1 MAAPH
6 DARAGADQVGDPAAE
21 LARVTAERDSALK
34 RLARQDRRRQIG
46 GITRRVSVAVLIVLV
61 AVLVPVTATIT
72 WVRHTVLNTN
82 GYLATVAPLAS
93 NPAVTDAVARTA
105 TDQLFTA
112 LNPQPI
118 VADALPPK
126 AAFLAGPITN
136 GVENFVRGQAENAL
150 ASPAFQQIWTTA
162 NRVAHDALLK
172 VLNGQAA
179 ALQTTDG
186 QVVLNLVPLLNNV
199 LAAVQVRASDIV
211 GKDVTLPRIT
221 GNELPSVACEKIS
234 AALNRPLPKTCG
246 QIPLFPADKLNQ
258 AQHAVRVFKHLV
270 VALLIVT
277 PLLAALALWL
287 SRRRRRTLM
296 QMTVGVMLGMVIVRR
311 AVIWLENTVV
321 ATGKPENKD
330 ARSAIMQQVL
340 HGFFDVSLWVLWV
353 AFAVLVV
360 AAVTGPYRWAVVV
373 RGWSRDLG
381 SNVVA
386 WTRVGVGHARTAAGS
401 DWIPAHLDALR
412 IAGAGVAL
420 VLLLAFGLSWVGLL
434 VILALLAVWELWL
447 WRIGNAAGPHGHA
460 PS

>member
-1 MAAPH
+1 MTAPH
-6 DARAGADQVGDPAAE
+6 DARTEPDRTRDPAAE
-21 LARVTAERDSALK
+21 LARVKAERDAALAK
-34 RLARQDRRRQIG
+34 LSRQDRRRKIG
-46 GITRRVSVAVLIVLV
+46 GATRRVSVAVLVVLV
-61 AVLVPVTATIT
+61 AILVPVTATIT

-93 NPAVTDAVARTA
+93 NPAVTEAVARTA

-112 LNPQPI
+112 LNPEPI
-118 VADALPPK
+118 IADALPPR

-136 GVENFVRGQAENAL
+136 GVEGFVRDQAANAL
-150 ASPAFQQIWTTA
+150 ASPAFTQIWTTA
-162 NRVAHDALLK
+162 NRVAHEALLK

-199 LAAVQVRASDIV
+199 LAAVQARASDIV

-246 QIPLFPADKLNQ
+246 QIPLFPAAKLTQ
-258 AQHAVRVFKHLV
+258 AQHAVRLFKHLV
-270 VALLIVT
+270 VALLIAT

-296 QMTVGVMLGMVIVRR
+296 QMTVGVMLGMVVVRR
-311 AVIWLENTVV
+311 AVIWLENTVI

-340 HGFFDVSLWVLWV
+340 HGFFDVSLWVLWL
-353 AFAVLVV
+353 ALAVLVV
-360 AAVTGPYRWAVVV
+360 AAITGPYRWAVAL
-373 RGWSRDLG
+373 RARSRDLG
-381 SNVVA
+381 GNVVA
-386 WTRVGVGHARTAAGS
+386 WTRVGLGHARGAAGS

-412 IAGAGVAL
+412 IAGAGLAL
-420 VLLLAFGLSWVGLL
+420 VLLLAFGLSWVGLI
-434 VILALLAVWELWL
+434 VILALLAVYEFWL
-447 WRIGNAAGPHGHA
+447 WRIGLAARPHRHA
-460 PS
+460 HS

>member
-1 MAAPH
+1 MTAPH
-6 DARAGADQVGDPAAE
+6 DARADTDQARDPAAE

-34 RLARQDRRRQIG
+34 RLARRDRRRQIG
-46 GITRRVSVAVLIVLV
+46 GVTRRVSVAVLIVLV

-93 NPAVTDAVARTA
+93 NPAVTGAVARTA

-112 LNPQPI
+112 LNPEPI

-126 AAFLAGPITN
+126 AAFLAGPITS
-136 GVENFVRGQAENAL
+136 GVENFVRGQAEKAL

-162 NRVAHDALLK
+162 NRVAHEALLK

-246 QIPLFPADKLNQ
+246 QIPLFPADKLTQ
-258 AQHAVRVFKHLV
+258 AQHAVRLFKHLV

-277 PLLAALALWL
+277 PLLALLALWL

-296 QMTVGVMLGMVIVRR
+296 QMAVGVLLVMVIVRR
-311 AVIWLENTVV
+311 AVFWLEGTVIS
-321 ATGKPENKD
+321 TGKPENKE

-340 HGFFDVSLWVLWV
+340 HGFVDVSLWVLWV
-353 AFAVLVV
+353 SLAVLVV

-373 RGWSRDLG
+373 RGWTRNLAG
-381 SNVVA
+381 NVVA
-386 WTRVGVGHARTAAGS
+386 WTRVGFGHARAAAGS
-401 DWIPAHLDALR
+401 DWVPAHLDALR

-420 VLLLAFGLSWVGLL
+420 VLLLAFGLSWIGLV

-447 WRIGNAAGPHGHA
+447 WRIGNASRPSGHA
-460 PS
+460 QS